1 MGPGVPGWVRRAGLA
16 APLVC
21 AFLLLGAVSATAGPA
36 APYAVS
42 ATDGVAFGGT
52 VLSQANSCST
62 DYGSAVITSTISID
76 WGDGTPATHGTS
88 ADPSATNPNGR
99 VTIQGAHTYAQPG
112 TYQGTVKYELYC
124 LDSVPVND
132 QGTFTAT
139 VADAPPAAARI
150 TVGDIVGEPV
160 STPVATFTDN
170 NVDAAA
176 STYTATIDW
185 GDGSP
190 VGAGTITGT
199 YAGFTVDGVHTYAT
213 VGSYPVKV
221 TITDGNGVKTV
232 DDETAVVSNAPTSV
246 AFSVSPDTDPVL
258 SRQTLTY
265 SITDPTP
272 GVTYEWDFGDT
283 DTPTGSPSAP
293 FVLDA
298 TGTSVTHA
306 YPDPAPA
313 PSNPNTADCQTITGC
328 NGGFSVYVVRVTALI
343 PGHANLSATPQ
354 NLVVVPVKPPTASFE
369 VLRTSVENGGSAAS
383 TAVTHPVTIVPQASL
398 PERNS
403 GAQDQ
408 IVREDFYFDLAPGA
422 TPTGPPEL
430 TCLPNGTCGHYT
442 GSALVPTA
450 SELTAAPGEANL
462 GTKPLTTASMPCT
475 VLTARDAR
483 ARRAREPSARH
494 GVRGDFTNPVC
505 TIKTTVAPTGGFE
518 SFSLNFWNRALERIG
533 SAGGVKTL
541 PQEEAPY
548 CAYPYTNCGG
558 SEPLVDGY
566 PPLADVNLNDVDGY
580 QGGQGIVTGADGCFP
595 GYPID
600 APDEGCPSVPYNP
613 AGPLYTTEGAV
624 NNAVQFGPYDL
635 ATYGVGS
642 AQQLEDQWNFLYN
655 YATVVGTDTNL
666 DGTFGPSTGASEG
679 KGKRVLPRTITM
691 IAYDAEGVPSAPYT
705 KQVPLTPA
713 THPTLNLCVKVVY
726 PSASPCIAPGNSAP
740 PFQITAGDG
749 SSNPNSGTELN
760 FDTTGSSGGTDPIL
774 YFAVAVGQPNQLLS
788 QPSTICPVGKL
799 GGFSVPSQTA
809 GNPPSGP
816 PTKPPK
822 PPKHPTAA
830 DITVGPGGGLS
841 GVKIIVPST
850 PTTLTPFPMPV
861 FSDLEAGAF
870 PYHDCGSYAIRTVNA
885 NAKPEALPP
894 SGPNVIVKTAVARAA
909 AARAAAKRHSPTAH
923 ASSDPSVATG
933 GLYGLSGTAGDS
945 PDIIT
950 TNPNG
955 LNVRF
960 AQQGIYSVSVAA
972 YNTSGLAAI
981 TRIDGFEALAPSAPG
996 ECKAVNSQ
1004 PITLDDGKESNSTA
1018 TLGFSGQCVTVVTAG
1033 TSGSKEL
1040 YVSSSP
1046 IDIDGVPLVPQPG
1059 DEIVVDFEHNPNLVY
1074 VTDGSCQI
1082 PTGDLT
1088 NPSAALAVAHC
1099 GPPSTSQS
1107 APAGNVYVTLSGGQ
1121 NSSSSP
1127 PGIAEMPQFNIA
1139 AADWYL
1145 GPSVSSLAPVGTP
1158 PTGTTSPTGCGL
1170 YPGAQA
1176 WHLPSGAQYENFNV
1190 TTEPCLTFTS
1200 NQQSRIAFWDALP
1213 GGFNNGSSQPA
1224 TAQVVLQGSDTPA
1237 SVALSTNQYANV
1249 ARGHVRKPHRVIAG
1263 SAASFPKPVVRAHQA
1278 DLGLPGFPSVPS
1290 CPPSVT
1296 NTSGLDIPQGTDLG
1310 PIQLPA
1316 GAQFC
1321 YIASTGDFVGNIDV
1335 NIPGPLPLNDVD
1347 VGFEIGHGRLID
1359 AGGEISGNVPIGP
1372 LIVNN
1377 LKFDIQTDPV
1387 EVAGAIEA
1395 SILDVV
1401 DIEAGVIV
1409 NSSPPNPSADFE
1421 GSVGLFGF
1429 QFGNF
1434 SLDFTKNTVGMSVSI
1449 SKDFGPASLNITVK
1463 GAMIFSPSFQF
1474 YAEGTGSAC
1483 LFICLGVQGL
1493 ISNEGVA
1500 ACGSINLLFVTLSA
1514 GVAVIWSGPES
1525 GVHLFTGCDL
1535 TPYIPAALRNVAT
1548 SRDGPDGA
1556 AVAAAQAPLPPG
1568 GSTQLVLYRKGDCT
1582 PTRQKHCVKTT
1593 VAIQVHSLLSS
1604 EAVGETPIVTLAGP
1618 GGTADSRVIETPP
1631 TPGYYGFD
1639 SEAGLSGGT
1648 TGGQTDEG
1656 TSLVAQDPVPT
1667 SDPNKLSEAFCK
1679 TPKKPASCPR
1689 VTTTTLFVADPGK
1702 GKWTLSVAADSPP
1715 VVDIAKAY
1723 SAPPVKPSSFNGA
1736 VHIATLQTTSTGFE
1750 IKTDGLTFPSSKL
1763 NNPNIFRIAPSIE
1776 LPDTSVKIFTALKH
1790 PSSEDIDVPPLDESR
1805 LRAVLLKVPAG
1816 FAGTVSVIDHGPTVD
1831 QVLAGDISA
1840 KHIPKH
1846 GLPILFEPTPDF
1858 GAKHE
1863 IEAFLTNTDGTPG
1876 RVLVLSRFGSPKL
1889 SKPDAPKIL
1898 KVVRKGAN
1906 VKVFFNPMN
1915 DPIANGVG
1923 LSLATTGGQTFED
1936 TFAASALHAV
1946 GKLSGIAGARQAKE
1960 YVVTIHDVDPTEDI
1974 NVEMD
1979 GINDGVLGGAAS
1991 RSMGPGIKSSSES
2004 HLFSLVHVKL

>member
-1 MGPGVPGWVRRAGLA
+1 MGEILRVRVWRVALMASLVGLFMLLVAARAGST
-16 APLVC
+16 P
-21 AFLLLGAVSATAGPA
+21 PA
-36 APYAVS
+36 DPFTIS
-42 ATDGVAFGGT
+42 PTDGVAFSGQ
-52 VLSQANSCST
+52 VLSQSGGCGAG
-62 DYGSAVITSTISID
+62 DDVITSSISIN
-76 WGDGTPATHGTS
+76 WGDGTTPSGGTAS
-88 ADPSATNPNGR
+88 GSGSNNPVSIEG
-99 VTIQGAHTYAQPG
+99 THTYAQPG
-112 TYQGTVKYELYC
+112 TYGGAVKYQ
-124 LDSVPVND
+124 LDCVGAENAS
-132 QGTFTAT
+132 GKFTAD
-139 VADAPPAAARI
+139 VADSPPHPTAVV
-150 TVGDIVGEPV
+150 VGGIDGEPLDE
-160 STPVATFTDN
+160 PVATFTDN
-170 NVDAAA
+170 NVVAAA

-190 VGAGTITGT
+190 VTDGTITGS
-199 YAGFTVDGVHTYAT
+199 GGSFTVSGTHTYAAGGT
-213 VGSYPVKV
+213 DPVKV
-221 TITDGNGVKTV
+221 TITDGSGEQAVENS
-232 DDETAVVSNAPTSV
+232 TAVVSNAPTGV
-246 AFSVSPDTDPVL
+246 AFTVSPDTDPVL
-258 SRQTLTY
+258 SRQQLTY

-293 FVLDA
+293 FLVDA
-298 TGTSVTHA
+298 TGPTVTHA
-306 YPDPAPA
+306 YPDPPTP
-313 PSNPNTADCQTITGC
+313 PSDPNQASCQTAVGC
-328 NGGFSVYVVRVTALI
+328 NGDFSVYVVRVTAVI
-343 PGHANLSATPQ
+343 PGHASLTATPH
-354 NLVVVPVKPPTASFE
+354 NIVVVPVKPPTASFE
-369 VLRTSVENGGSAAS
+369 VLRTSVNNGGSAAS
-383 TAVTHPVTIVPQASL
+383 TAVTDPVTIVPQAAL
-398 PERNS
+398 PETDS

-430 TCLPNGTCGHYT
+430 TCLPDGTCGHYT
-442 GSALVPTA
+442 GTALVPTA
-450 SELTAAPGEANL
+450 SELTAAPGEADL
-462 GTKPLTTASMPCT
+462 GRKPLTTASMPCT

-483 ARRAREPSARH
+483 ARARRSRKASARR
-494 GVRGDFTNPVC
+494 GVRGDFTSPNPVC
-505 TIKTTVAPTGGFE
+505 TLRTTVAPTAGFE
-518 SFSLNFWNRALERIG
+518 SFAINFWNRSLARIG
-533 SAGGVKTL
+533 SPGGLKTL

-548 CAYPYTNCGG
+548 CAYPYTNCAGT
-558 SEPLVDGY
+558 EPLTDGY
-566 PPLADVNLNDVDGY
+566 PPLANVNLNAVDGY
-580 QGGQGIVTGADGCFP
+580 QGGQGIVTGANGCFP
-595 GYPID
+595 GYPVISTED
-600 APDEGCPSVPYNP
+600 YGAYSGCPSTPYNP
-613 AGPLYTTEGAV
+613 SAPPLWTTEGYPGV
-624 NNAVQFGPYDL
+624 NAAVQFGPYDL
-635 ATYGVGS
+635 VTYGVDS

-726 PSASPCIAPGNSAP
+726 PAGSPCIAPGNSAP

-774 YFAVAVGQPNQLLS
+774 YYAVAVGQPNQLLS
-788 QPSTICPVGKL
+788 QPSTTCPVGKL
-799 GGFSVPSQTA
+799 GGFSVPTQTA
-809 GNPPSGP
+809 SNPPSGP

-830 DITVGPGGGLS
+830 DVTIGTGSLG
-841 GVKIIVPST
+841 GVKVIVPST

-885 NAKPEALPP
+885 NAKPEALPT
-894 SGPNVIVKTAVARAA
+894 SGPNVIVKTAVAK
-909 AARAAAKRHSPTAH
+909 AAAKHRSPVAH
-923 ASSDPSVATG
+923 ASADPTIATG

-950 TNPNG
+950 TDPNG

-972 YNTSGLAAI
+972 YDTSGLAAI
-981 TRIDGFEALAPSAPG
+981 TRIDGFEAVPPSRAG
-996 ECKAVNSQ
+996 DCEAINSQ
-1004 PITLDDGKESNSTA
+1004 PITLDDGKENNSTA
-1018 TLGFSGQCVTVVTAG
+1018 SLGFSGQCVTVVTAG
-1033 TSGSKEL
+1033 SSTGPRQL

-1046 IDIDGVPLVPQPG
+1046 VDIDGVPLVPQPG
-1059 DEIVVDFEHNPNLVY
+1059 DQIVVDFEHNPNLVY

-1082 PTGDLT
+1082 PTGDLESPT
-1088 NPSAALAVAHC
+1088 AIDQAHC

-1107 APAGNVYVTLSGGQ
+1107 AAAGDLYVTLSGGQ
-1121 NSSSSP
+1121 NSAASP
-1127 PGIAEMPQFNIA
+1127 PGIAELPQFNIA

-1145 GPSVSSLAPVGTP
+1145 GPSVSSLSPVGTP

-1190 TTEPCLTFTS
+1190 TTEPCLTFTT
-1200 NQQSRIAFWDALP
+1200 NGQSRIAFWDALP

-1224 TAQVVLQGSDTPA
+1224 TAQVVLQGSDVPA
-1237 SVALSTNQYANV
+1237 IVALSTNQYANV
-1249 ARGHVRKPHRVIAG
+1249 ARGHVRKPHRVIDG

-1296 NTSGLDIPQGTDLG
+1296 NMSGLDIPQGTDLG

-1372 LIVNN
+1372 LIVND

-1548 SRDGPDGA
+1548 SRDGPA
-1556 AVAAAQAPLPPG
+1556 ATAAAQAPLAAG
-1568 GSTQLVLYRKGDCT
+1568 GSTKLVLYRKGDCT

-1593 VAIQVHSLLSS
+1593 VAVQVHSLLSS
-1604 EAVGETPIVTLAGP
+1604 EAVGETPIVTLSGP

-1667 SDPNKLSEAFCK
+1667 SDPNKLSSAFCT
-1679 TPKKPASCPR
+1679 TPKRPISCQR

-1702 GKWTLSVAADSPP
+1702 GKWTLSVATNSPP
-1715 VVDIAKAY
+1715 VIDIAKAY
-1723 SAPPVKPSSFNGA
+1723 SAPPAKPSSFNGA
-1736 VHIATLQTTSTGFE
+1736 VHVATLKTLSTGFE
-1750 IKTDGLTFPSSKL
+1750 IKTDGRTFPSSEL

-1776 LPDTSVKIFTALKH
+1776 LPDTSVKIFTELKH
-1790 PSSEDIDVPPLDESR
+1790 PTSKDIDVPPLDESR

-1816 FAGTVSVIDHGPTVD
+1816 FQGTVSVIDHGPTVD

-1840 KHIPKH
+1840 KHIPKR

-1858 GAKHE
+1858 GHKHE

-1876 RVLVLSRFGSPKL
+1876 RVLVLSKFTSPKL
-1889 SKPDAPKIL
+1889 ATPDAPKVL

-1906 VKVFFNPMN
+1906 VEVFFNPEN

-1923 LSLATTGGQTFED
+1923 LSLATAGGQTFED
-1936 TFAASALHAV
+1936 TFGAAALHAV
-1946 GKLSGIAGARQAKE
+1946 GKLAGIAGARQAKE
-1960 YVVTIHDVDPTEDI
+1960 YMVTIHDVDPTEDI
-1974 NVEMD
+1974 NVGID
-1979 GINDGVLGGAAS
+1979 GINDGVLGRAATK
-1991 RSMGPGIKSSSES
+1991 SMGAGIKSSSEA
-2004 HLFSLVHVKL
+2004 HLFSLVHVKS